1 MDVLQSIIS
10 FFNYLEELLDITA
23 SNPIYYGITFFVYA
37 VLATAFLPLPI
48 ELGLLISPDSSFLVL
63 ALVLGLGRAVGGV
76 IVFYAGRRIG
86 SQTHAW
92 FYKWEWSRQVM
103 DWFQRTVLRLGYVGL
118 YVVMSIPFMLD
129 SIPLYAFSL
138 SDNEMDLKIE
148 WFALTNFLAG
158 FTRAIFFMA
167 LLDLFGVGTFH
178 SLL

>member
-10 FFNYLEELLDITA
+10 FFYGLEDLLDITA
-23 SNPIYYGITFFVYA
+23 SDPLYYSITFFVYA
-37 VLATAFLPLPI
+37 ILATAFLPLPI
-48 ELGLLISPDSSFLVL
+48 ELGLLLSPETSFVVL

-76 IVFYAGRRIG
+76 IVFYAGRKIG

-92 FYKWEWSRQVM
+92 FYKWEWSRQVI
-103 DWFQRTVLRLGYVGL
+103 DWFERTVLKLGYPGL

-158 FTRAIFFMA
+158 FTRAILFLV
-167 LLDLFGVGTFH
+167 LLDLFGIGTFH